1 MQQSCIFNVSTAQ
14 EPLMPTVQTW
24 GNSLAVRIPAALANQ
39 LSVTSGSEVNLSVSN
54 GALLVK
60 PATRRKYRLSEL
72 LKDCRPKQLHGEVD
86 FGADVGREVID

>member
-1 MQQSCIFNVSTAQ
+1 
-14 EPLMPTVQTW
+14 MPTVQTW